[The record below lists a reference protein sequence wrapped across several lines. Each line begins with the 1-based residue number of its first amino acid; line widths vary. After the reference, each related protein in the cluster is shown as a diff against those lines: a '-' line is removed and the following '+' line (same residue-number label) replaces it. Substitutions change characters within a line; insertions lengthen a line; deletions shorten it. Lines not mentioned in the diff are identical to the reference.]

1 MKIDLRKDQHVVI
14 AEPHGDVDG
23 KTASD
28 NQEQI
33 IELLLP
39 QARVVID
46 FSAIA
51 FMSSTGLRTML
62 LIYRQAKT
70 SGVRL
75 ALANVNKD
83 IRASMSATGFLT
95 FFLVL
100 DGVQA
105 SVDAVR

>member
-1 MKIDLRKDQHVVI
+1 MQIELRKESGVVI

-23 KTASD
+23 QTASIF
-28 NQEQI
+28 QEQI
-33 IELLLP
+33 LALLLP
-39 QARVVID
+39 QARIVID
-46 FSAIA
+46 FAGVA

-83 IRASMSATGFLT
+83 IRGSMSATGFLS
-95 FFLVL
+95 FFHVR
-100 DGVQA
+100 DSVQD
-105 SVDAVR
+105 SVEALR

>member
-1 MKIDLRKDQHVVI
+1 MQIDLRKELDVVI
-14 AEPHGDVDG
+14 VEPHGDVDG
-23 KTASD
+23 KTASVF
-28 NQEQI
+28 QEQI
-33 IELLLP
+33 LALLLP
-39 QARVVID
+39 QARIVID
-46 FSAIA
+46 FTGVS

-83 IRASMSATGFLT
+83 IRGSMSATGFLS

-100 DGVQA
+100 DSVQD
-105 SVDAVR
+105 SVEAVK